1 MPDSNRDPSYDWLDH
16 EELRDLVN
24 QANDV
29 EPGVRLVLLRGL
41 VPGLLDALG
50 PAGFDEFLDELR
62 TNARRYDEARTHP
75 VDGSEQ
81 RRA

>member
-1 MPDSNRDPSYDWLDH
+1 MIDSDHDPSYDWINH

-29 EPGVRLVLLRGL
+29 DPGERLVLLRGL
-41 VPGLLDALG
+41 VPGLVDALG
-50 PAGFDEFLDELR
+50 PAGFDEFIDELR
-62 TNARRYDEARTHP
+62 TNARRYGEARTQP
-75 VDGSEQ
+75 DGQEQ